1 MKGLLGTKVG
11 MTQLFDE
18 EGRVTPVTVIEAGP
32 CFVTQIKNKENDG
45 YQSVQIGFHETQSK
59 KLSGGEKGH
68 LQRTSA
74 PSLKHLRE
82 FRIKGDLDVAEGQEL
97 KADVFSVGEYV
108 DVIGTSKGK
117 GFQGGMKR
125 HNFRGAQITHG
136 QSDRQRAPG
145 SIGSNSFPGRV
156 IKGLRMAGHMGA
168 DRVTAQNL
176 VVVKVDPERN
186 IIAVRGSVPGAN
198 GSLVVIRQAKKK

>member
-1 MKGLLGTKVG
+1 MW
-11 MTQLFDE
+11 
-18 EGRVTPVTVIEAGP
+18 I
-32 CFVTQIKNKENDG
+32 
-45 YQSVQIGFHETQSK
+45 
-59 KLSGGEKGH
+59 
-68 LQRTSA
+68 
-74 PSLKHLRE
+74 
-82 FRIKGDLDVAEGQEL
+82 
-97 KADVFSVGEYV
+97 DVFSAGEYV